1 MQNVRHT
8 ACQQRGGQGF
18 VFTQGPASKYISD
31 CNISHCNY
39 SVEDKIADT
48 LPQYMQLQLTLRH
61 RVGQDRPAWLARDF
75 HRDTD

>member
-18 VFTQGPASKYISD
+18 VFTQGPASKYIPD

-39 SVEDKIADT
+39 SVEDKIADKFAT
-48 LPQYMQLQLTLRH
+48 VHAVAANPETWGRSGSTC
-61 RVGQDRPAWLARDF
+61 VAN
-75 HRDTD
+75 